1 MRKIVLLPEP
11 LGPSRPTIS
20 PCSMAKETSATA
32 RRGPYHLVTC
42 CASTSG
48 DISLQDPDAANG
60 RAASR
65 PNTIPGARP
74 GIGNY
79 ARRTIRSL
87 VIFGRVLMGFEN
99 VRIVR
104 VDDLA
109 SLGVVHALNP

>member
-20 PCSMAKETSATA
+20 PRSMAKDTSLTA

-48 DISLQDPDAANG
+48 DIDRVQT
-60 RAASR
+60 RR
-65 PNTIPGARP
+65 R
-74 GIGNY
+74 
-79 ARRTIRSL
+79 RRTARHDPGRKTRDRERLMRAVRLLVKFRRVLVSL
-87 VIFGRVLMGFEN
+87 VN

-104 VDDLA
+104 
-109 SLGVVHALNP
+109 